1 MSAEE
6 KQLIID
12 SWNKHVEK
20 NVVSKKHGSFSSTAE
35 EVFRETFKNGII
47 ALEKLTQ
54 KEKLRILKYTGL

>member
-6 KQLIID
+6 KQLIIEAWD
-12 SWNKHVEK
+12 RHVEK

-35 EVFRETFKNGII
+35 EAFRETFKNGIM

-54 KEKLRILKYTGL
+54 KEKVKLLKYAGL